1 MSKTFRRSPDPDRIK
16 HPRVDQSQ
24 LLTVGQRVGRHTVIS
39 VGIAD
44 NHIRVGWQDEIGQL
58 FAYEGRIS

>member
-1 MSKTFRRSPDPDRIK
+1 MSRTYRRSPDPDRIK
-16 HPRVDQSQ
+16 HPHVDQSQ
-24 LLTVGQRVGRHTVIS
+24 LLTVGQRVGSYTVIN

-44 NHIRVGWQDEIGQL
+44 NHVRVGWQDGIGQM